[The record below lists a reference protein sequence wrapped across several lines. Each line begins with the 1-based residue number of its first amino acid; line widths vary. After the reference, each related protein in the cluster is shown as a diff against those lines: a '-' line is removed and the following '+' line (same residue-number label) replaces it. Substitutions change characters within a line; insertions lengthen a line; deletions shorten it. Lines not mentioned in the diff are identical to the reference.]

1 MFSCD
6 DCRKGNVIDCLLE
19 PDNMLSCGQLD
30 VDESDSE
37 SDEEFEYEYD
47 NVTNEED
54 TEAFELTADC
64 VFDVLQR
71 GSFIA
76 LYSHSSSY
84 ELFYLC
90 KVLEFGTA
98 TEDMIDSYNH
108 QITIGTKYILCN
120 YLEKI
125 AEKKNRIICKI
136 LSKTVLVLPAQVM
149 SPMVHLDNNLSLSS
163 AEYQWLPDSI

>member
-1 MFSCD
+1 M
-6 DCRKGNVIDCLLE
+6 
-19 PDNMLSCGQLD
+19 
-30 VDESDSE
+30 
-37 SDEEFEYEYD
+37 
-47 NVTNEED
+47 TNEED
-54 TEAFELTADC
+54 IEAYEVRADC
-64 VFDVLQR
+64 VFDILHR

-76 LYSHSSSY
+76 LLSHSDSF

-125 AEKKNRIICKI
+125 AEKKNRIICRI
-136 LSKTVLVLPAQVM
+136 LSKTVLVLPAQVI
-149 SPMVHLDNNLSLSS
+149 SPMVHLDDNLSLSS
-163 AEYQWLPDSI
+163 AEYQWLADSI